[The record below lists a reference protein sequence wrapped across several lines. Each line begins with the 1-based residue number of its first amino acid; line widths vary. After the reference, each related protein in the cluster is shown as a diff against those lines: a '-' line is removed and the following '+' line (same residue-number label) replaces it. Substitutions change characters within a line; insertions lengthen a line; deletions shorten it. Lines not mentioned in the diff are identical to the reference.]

1 MPSSP
6 AVAQLSPSAPQ
17 PSSPSVTL
25 PYFVHLSSHQL
36 TSISA
41 QARLASKSATNPSN
55 TQPSSST
62 NEDAATINS
71 SRATD
76 SRTGSPDTASV
87 QNPVSNPSQGAAAQS
102 EEPQGSQENMRRD
115 PREPD
120 DVKRA
125 HVEKEGQKPLD
136 PADK

>member
-1 MPSSP
+1 MPYQLLRTTQLASRRAALTIRTP
-6 AVAQLSPSAPQ
+6 AIQ
-17 PSSPSVTL
+17 PLIQT
-25 PYFVHLSSHQL
+25 
-36 TSISA
+36 
-41 QARLASKSATNPSN
+41 RLASKSTTNPTN

-76 SRTGSPDTASV
+76 SRSGSPDTASV
-87 QNPVSNPSQGAAAQS
+87 QNPVSNPSQGGAAQS